1 MPLFLSWVGIWMDK
15 KTLDEVIDSVSSY
28 VGETNNW
35 MIIKKELLKS
45 LSSQDRMYFSTR
57 DPLTKKQSMNNF
69 EKIVA
74 EKWYKKTGIYPI
86 LIERN
91 E

>member
-1 MPLFLSWVGIWMDK
+1 MNKEI
-15 KTLDEVIDSVSSY
+15 LDEAINSVSSY
-28 VGETNNW
+28 VGKTNDW
-35 MIIKKELLKS
+35 MIIKKELLKV

-57 DPLTKKQSMNNF
+57 DPITKRQSMNNF

-74 EKWYKKTGIYPI
+74 EKWHIKTGIHPI

>member
-1 MPLFLSWVGIWMDK
+1 MDK
-15 KTLDEVIDSVSSY
+15 KTIEEAIDIVSSY
-28 VGETNNW
+28 VGKTDNW
-35 MIIKKELLKS
+35 MTIKKELLKS

-57 DPLTKKQSMNNF
+57 DPVTKKQSMNDF

-86 LIERN
+86 LISHD
-91 E
+91 

>member
-1 MPLFLSWVGIWMDK
+1 MDK
-15 KTLDEVIDSVSSY
+15 KTIDEAINSVFSY
-28 VGETNNW
+28 VGKTDDW
-35 MIIKKELLKS
+35 MVIKKELLKM

-57 DPLTKKQSMNNF
+57 DPVTKKQSMNNF

-74 EKWYKKTGIYPI
+74 EKWYIKTGIYPI
-86 LIERN
+86 FIERN

>member
-1 MPLFLSWVGIWMDK
+1 MDK
-15 KTLDEVIDSVSSY
+15 KTIDEAISSVFSY
-28 VGETNNW
+28 VGKTDDW
-35 MIIKKELLKS
+35 MVIKKELLKM

-57 DPLTKKQSMNNF
+57 DPVTKKQSMNNF

-74 EKWYKKTGIYPI
+74 KKWYIKTGIYPI

-91 E
+91 G